1 MRGTIYLEDGSI
13 YRGKGF
19 GAAATATG
27 ELVFQTGMTGYQMT
41 LTDPSYEGQV
51 IVFTYPLLGNYGI
64 NSEDNESE
72 EIHAAGVVA
81 SDICFHPSNW
91 RAEKDI
97 DTFLK
102 EEGIPGVYGVD
113 TRELTRRIRKGGS
126 LRCVITTEELTAEEL
141 EKRCRE
147 AVYPGDA
154 MKTAG
159 VKEVTRIDAEDGRYE
174 VAVLDFGVK
183 KSILDELL
191 ARGCN
196 LTLYPY
202 GTKARIILADK
213 PDGIFLSNGPGDPEE
228 AKEAISIVDKLV
240 TNSYYGKD
248 QMPIFGICMGHQ
260 ILALSQ
266 GGSTYKMTYGHRGA
280 NHGVFDKMNGR
291 SYITSQNH
299 GYAVLGDS
307 ITLKGLETTHY
318 NLNDGTVEGL
328 RHLTRP
334 VFSVQF
340 HPESSPGPN
349 DTGYLFDRFIS
360 LMEGGRR

>member
-19 GAAATATG
+19 GAVATTTG

-72 EIHAAGVVA
+72 GIHAAGVVA

-91 RAEKDI
+91 QSEKDI
-97 DTFLK
+97 DTFLR

-126 LRCVITTEELTAEEL
+126 LRCVITTEEKSLEEL
-141 EKRCRE
+141 ENLCRE

-159 VKEVTRIDAEDGRYE
+159 VREVKRLEAKEGRYE

-213 PDGIFLSNGPGDPEE
+213 PDGVFLSNGPGDPEE
-228 AKEAISIVDKLV
+228 AEEAISIVDKLV
-240 TNSYYGKD
+240 TNSHYGSE

-266 GGSTYKMTYGHRGA
+266 GGSTYKMKYGHRGA
-280 NHGVFDKMNGR
+280 NHGVFDKMTGR

-307 ITLKGLETTHY
+307 ITLKGLETTHF

-328 RHLTRP
+328 RHLSKP

-360 LMEGGRR
+360 LMEGGRL